1 MEDVKYNGNYK
12 MNSVMEIKELKVQA
26 SRGESSAQ
34 LVLAAAYYNGDGV
47 EQSYDAAFLLYK
59 IAAERGNIT
68 SAWFMLGS
76 MAQEGQGQAKNIQ
89 NAVEYY
95 MKAVNGG
102 SGQAAMNIGVLFEVG
117 VEIQRDLDQAL
128 IYYKKAMELGNA
140 RGAYNYAALVYAH
153 AKDNGDVAEAFY
165 GYCLAHKLGFP
176 KALEGI
182 YNCVDRLKINDVI
195 KEIGANL

>member
-1 MEDVKYNGNYK
+1 LEDVKYNCNYK

-76 MAQEGQGQAKNIQ
+76 MAQEGQGQAVYHQRADRSLHSIHRPTWQRKQ
-89 NAVEYY
+89 C
-95 MKAVNGG
+95 
-102 SGQAAMNIGVLFEVG
+102 SGRRAPV
-117 VEIQRDLDQAL
+117 
-128 IYYKKAMELGNA
+128 A
-140 RGAYNYAALVYAH
+140 R
-153 AKDNGDVAEAFY
+153 
-165 GYCLAHKLGFP
+165 
-176 KALEGI
+176 
-182 YNCVDRLKINDVI
+182 
-195 KEIGANL
+195 